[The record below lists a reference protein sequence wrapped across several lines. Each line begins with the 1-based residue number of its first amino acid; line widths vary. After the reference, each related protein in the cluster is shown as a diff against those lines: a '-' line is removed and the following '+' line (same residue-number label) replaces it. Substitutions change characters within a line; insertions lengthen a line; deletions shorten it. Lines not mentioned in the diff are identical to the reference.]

1 MKNILIFLMVN
12 SCFLAFA
19 QRNKIAT
26 MEPIYTSGYYVSLK
40 GDTIRGKIQVN
51 PPAADDFYKQFY
63 FKDIRAK
70 KPKLFVPKR
79 VLAYGFD
86 NKDFVMVN
94 LDRKK
99 VFVERLATGRLRFYE
114 LKYSEKADL
123 SASLESVYYIK
134 DTQAEE
140 DELKQLN
147 KLSTKYY
154 KKNLKSFMKDQPAI
168 WADLDK
174 YNFNEQ
180 TVVSA
185 VNEFNSFYD
194 LGNTS
199 N

>member
-1 MKNILIFLMVN
+1 MFN
-12 SCFLAFA
+12 SSFLAFA
-19 QRNKIAT
+19 QKNKIAT
-26 MEPIYTSGYYVSLK
+26 MEPIYANGYYVSLK

-51 PPAADDFYKQFY
+51 PPAADDFYKHFY
-63 FKDIRAK
+63 FKDVRAK
-70 KPKLFVPKR
+70 KPKLFAPQR

-123 SASLESVYYIK
+123 TASLESVYYIK
-134 DTQAEE
+134 DTQAEK

-154 KKNLKSFMKDQPAI
+154 KKNLKPFMKDQPAI
-168 WADLDK
+168 WDDLDK
-174 YNFNEQ
+174 FNFNEQ
-180 TVVSA
+180 NIISA
-185 VNEFNSFYD
+185 VNEFNAYY
-194 LGNTS
+194 NTGD
-199 N
+199 NN